1 MVFIGA
7 FTNYTEALAYKD
19 LIKININQILNETE
33 YIDTLDIISISDEE
47 YLKYLEDN
55 RKREDALDYVDTY
68 INEYVLNKLYF

>member
-1 MVFIGA
+1 
-7 FTNYTEALAYKD
+7 

-68 INEYVLNKLYF
+68 INEYELNKLYFTL